1 MYRLTRRSKTAL
13 VFAIVSS
20 LVLGFCLWLYGKHEA
35 PVKVGDVAPNITSVT
50 TVGKSFTLDSL
61 RGQTVVLDFF
71 TPWCAPCIEET
82 PALIAFTKQYEGKV
96 HVVLIDRGDGAG
108 FVRDYVRQYH
118 TPSFMTV
125 LINPNDNWSL
135 QYGVTGQ
142 PETFFITPDGRIV
155 RHTVGPLTEQALAQY
170 AAEAGMKTG

>member
-1 MYRLTRRSKTAL
+1 MSSLTRRTKMAL
-13 VFAIVSS
+13 VFAVISS

-35 PVKVGDVAPNITSVT
+35 PASVGDMAPNITAVT
-50 TVGKSFTLDSL
+50 TSGNAFALNSL

-71 TPWCAPCIEET
+71 TPWCAPCIQET
-82 PALIAFTKQYEGKV
+82 PDLIHFTKKYEGKV

-108 FVRDYVRQYH
+108 FVRDYVQQYH

-142 PETFFITPDGRIV
+142 PETFFITPSGKIV
-155 RHTVGPLTEQALAQY
+155 RHTVGPLTEQSLAQY
-170 AAEAGMKTG
+170 AADAGMKTD